1 MDQRWIPASERL
13 PEEGEDVLLWVEY
26 LSRGDYDWHS
36 TYGIGYQFEG
46 YFHIDGIGKKHVFA
60 WQPLPEPYKGE
71 NNHNI

>member
-1 MDQRWIPASERL
+1 MEQRWIPVSERL
-13 PEEGEDVLLWVEY
+13 PEDGEDVLLWFEY

-46 YFHIDGIGKKHVFA
+46 HFHIDGIGKKHVFA

-71 NNHNI
+71 DNHNM